1 VTGSAAPAI
10 RPFLVTHRSVLRIA
24 LPMTLAYL
32 STPLVGLIATGVIG
46 QLGNAAMIGGV
57 ALGAVIFDVIFVSFN
72 FLRGATT
79 GFTAQATGAGDP
91 QEEQD
96 MLLGGL
102 AIAAVAGGAILLLQA
117 PLAVGGLAALGAHGD
132 IAEYGR
138 AYYDA
143 RVWSAPFVFFNFVIY
158 GWVLGRGEALTGL
171 LLQLLLNGFGIA
183 LAVLLVLGL
192 GWGVAGAGWAA
203 VAAEAIAAA
212 AGGMIL
218 LARTDRRRWRLAETI
233 NPARLRRLL
242 SVNGDMM
249 IRSLALLG
257 GLSFFT
263 RQSAVMGVDILA
275 ANTILLRLYFF
286 AVAFLDGLA
295 TAAEQLAGRAVG
307 ARFRPAFDRVVGL
320 TTIWGFAFAVIVTL
334 ALFATGPWIIR
345 HMTPIPEIR
354 DLALAYLSWAA
365 MVPLVGVV
373 AFQMD
378 GIFIG
383 ATWSREMRNMML
395 LSLVV
400 YIATWAALTPFLG
413 NHGLWI
419 ALLAFNGA
427 RSIAFRWQMRALVP
441 RTFGPQ

>member
-1 VTGSAAPAI
+1 
-10 RPFLVTHRSVLRIA
+10 
-24 LPMTLAYL
+24 
-32 STPLVGLIATGVIG
+32 
-46 QLGNAAMIGGV
+46 
-57 ALGAVIFDVIFVSFN
+57 
-72 FLRGATT
+72 
-79 GFTAQATGAGDP
+79 
-91 QEEQD
+91 
-96 MLLGGL
+96 
-102 AIAAVAGGAILLLQA
+102 
-117 PLAVGGLAALGAHGD
+117 
-132 IAEYGR
+132 
-138 AYYDA
+138 
-143 RVWSAPFVFFNFVIY
+143 
-158 GWVLGRGEALTGL
+158 
-171 LLQLLLNGFGIA
+171 
-183 LAVLLVLGL
+183 
-192 GWGVAGAGWAA
+192 
-203 VAAEAIAAA
+203 
-212 AGGMIL
+212 MIL

-307 ARFRPAFDRVVGL
+307 ARFRPAFDRIVGL

-354 DLALAYLSWAA
+354 DLALAYLPWAA
-365 MVPLVGVV
+365 MVPLVGVI

-400 YIATWAALTPFLG
+400 YVATWAALSPFLA

-427 RSIAFRWQMRALVP
+427 RSIAFRWQMRVLVP
-441 RTFGPQ
+441 RTFGPG

>member
-1 VTGSAAPAI
+1 MTGIAAPTA
-10 RPFLVTHRSVLRIA
+10 RPFSVTHMSVLAIA
-24 LPMTLAYL
+24 LPMTLAHL
-32 STPLVGLIATGVIG
+32 STPLVGLVSTGVIG

-57 ALGAVIFDVIFVSFN
+57 ALGAVIFDVLFVSFN

-79 GFTAQATGAGDP
+79 GFTAQAVGAGDP
-91 QEEQD
+91 QEEHD
-96 MLLGGL
+96 MFLGGL
-102 AIAAVAGGAILLLQA
+102 AIAVAVGTLVLLLQG
-117 PLAVGGLAALGAHGD
+117 PLSDLGFAALGAGGE
-132 IAEYGR
+132 AEDAGR

-143 RVWSAPFVFFNFVIY
+143 RVWSAPFVFVNFVIF

-171 LLQLLLNGFGIA
+171 LLQTLLNGCSIVFSI
-183 LAVLLVLGL
+183 VLVLRL
-192 GWGVAGAGWAA
+192 GWGVEGAGWAV
-203 VAAEAIAAA
+203 VAAEAFTTA
-212 AGGMIL
+212 AGIWIV
-218 LARTDRRRWRLAETI
+218 ATRTTASRWRPAEMV
-233 NPARLRRLL
+233 NPRRLRRML

-249 IRSLALLG
+249 IRSLALLI

-263 RQSAVMGVDILA
+263 RQSAAMGVDILA

-307 ARFRPAFDRVVGL
+307 GRYRPAFDRVVRL
-320 TTIWGFAFAVIVTL
+320 TTFWGVGFAVVVSLLLL
-334 ALFATGPWIIR
+334 AAGPSVVR
-345 HMTPIPEIR
+345 MMTKLPEVQA
-354 DLALAYLSWAA
+354 LALAYLPWAA
-365 MVPLVGVV
+365 MTPLVGVV

-400 YIATWAALTPFLG
+400 YFATWAAMTPIFG

-419 ALLAFNGA
+419 ALLVFNGA
-427 RSIAFRWQMRALVP
+427 RSVFFRWQMRGLVI
-441 RTFGPQ
+441 RTFGK

>member
-1 VTGSAAPAI
+1 MTGPGAPAR
-10 RPFLVTHRSVLRIA
+10 RPFAVTHWSVLRIA

-32 STPLVGLIATGVIG
+32 STPLVGLVSTGVIG

-79 GFTAQATGAGDP
+79 GFTAQATGAGDA

-102 AIAAVAGGAILLLQA
+102 AIGVAAGALILLLQV
-117 PLAVGGLAALGAHGD
+117 PLAQAGFAALGAHGE
-132 IAEYGR
+132 IAEAGI
-138 AYYDA
+138 AYYYA
-143 RVWSAPFVFFNFVIY
+143 RVWSAPLVFLNFVIF

-171 LLQLLLNGFGIA
+171 LLQTLLNGCSVVFSI
-183 LAVLLVLGL
+183 VLVLHL
-192 GWGVAGAGWAA
+192 DWGVSGAGWAA
-203 VAAEAIAAA
+203 VAAEAITAV
-212 AGGMIL
+212 AGTWIL
-218 LARTDRRRWRLAETI
+218 LARTDPGRWRFSEMV
-233 NPARLRRLL
+233 NPHRLRRLL

-263 RQSAVMGVDILA
+263 RQSAAMGVDILA

-307 ARFRPAFDRVVGL
+307 ARYRPAFDRVVRL
-320 TTIWGFAFAVIVTL
+320 TTLWGFGFAVVVTL
-334 ALFATGPWIIR
+334 GLFASGPSIIR
-345 HMTPIPEIR
+345 MMTTITEIQA
-354 DLALAYLSWAA
+354 LALTYLPWAA
-365 MVPLVGVV
+365 VIPLVGVI

-395 LSLVV
+395 LSLAV
-400 YIATWAALTPFLG
+400 YVAVWAALDPFLG

-419 ALLAFNGA
+419 ALLVFNGA

-441 RTFGPQ
+441 RTFGT

>member
-1 VTGSAAPAI
+1 VTGPAPAP
-10 RPFLVTHRSVLRIA
+10 RPFEVTHRAVLGIA

-46 QLGNAAMIGGV
+46 QLGSAAMIGGV
-57 ALGAVIFDVIFVSFN
+57 ALGAVIFDVLFVSFN

-79 GFTAQATGAGDP
+79 GFTAQAVGAGDA
-91 QEEQD
+91 QEEHD

-102 AIAAVAGGAILLLQA
+102 AIALAAGLVILVLQA
-117 PLAVGGLAALGAHGD
+117 PLAQAGFAALGARGELE
-132 IAEYGR
+132 AQGR

-143 RVWSAPFVFFNFVIY
+143 RVWSAPFVFVNFVIF
-158 GWVLGRGEALTGL
+158 GWVLGRGEAITGL
-171 LLQLLLNGFGIA
+171 VLQTLLNGCGIA
-183 LAVLLVLGL
+183 FSVAFVLHF

-203 VAAEAIAAA
+203 VAAEAITTA
-212 AGGMIL
+212 AGLGL
-218 LARTDRRRWRLAETI
+218 LAARTQAGRWRPSAMVD
-233 NPARLRRLL
+233 ARRLHRML

-249 IRSLALLG
+249 IRSLALLI

-263 RQSAVMGVDILA
+263 RQSAAMGVDVLA

-307 ARFRPAFDRVVGL
+307 ACYRPAFDRVVRL
-320 TTIWGFAFAVIVTL
+320 TTLWGVGFAVAVSL
-334 ALFATGPWIIR
+334 ALLAAGPAVVGL
-345 HMTPIPEIR
+345 MTTVAAVR
-354 DLALAYLSWAA
+354 DLALVYLPWAA
-365 MVPLVGVV
+365 LIPLVGVV

-395 LSLVV
+395 LSLAV
-400 YIATWAALTPFLG
+400 YVAAWAALTPFLG

-419 ALLAFNGA
+419 SLLVFNGA

-441 RTFGPQ
+441 RTFGP